1 MALEMIGTLRSA
13 ASLLLASALII
24 AGCYSAVLLLFFAH
38 PSSGWLLMAAG
49 LPIGGLIETS
59 RPGDHRTAHSATAGS
74 IAQRFFRRGRR
85 RSATAAVPDRTKCWP
100 VRCGVGQSARL
111 ALR

>member
-49 LPIGGLIETS
+49 LSIGGLIETS

-74 IAQRFFRRGRR
+74 RPVPSHNAFFGGAAAVARQR
-85 RSATAAVPDRTKCWP
+85 RSLI
-100 VRCGVGQSARL
+100 ARN
-111 ALR
+111 AGR

>member
-1 MALEMIGTLRSA
+1 MSVHWSKADLALQRRHF
-13 ASLLLASALII
+13 
-24 AGCYSAVLLLFFAH
+24 LLLFFAH

-74 IAQRFFRRGRR
+74 RPVPSHNAFFGGAAAVARQR
-85 RSATAAVPDRTKCWP
+85 RSLIARNAGRQDAA
-100 VRCGVGQSARL
+100 SADPHD
-111 ALR
+111 